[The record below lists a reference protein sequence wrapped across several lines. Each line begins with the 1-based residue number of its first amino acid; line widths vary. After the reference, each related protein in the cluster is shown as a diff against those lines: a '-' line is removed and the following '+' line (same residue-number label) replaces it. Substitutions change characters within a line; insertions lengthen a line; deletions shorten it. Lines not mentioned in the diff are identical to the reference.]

1 LTLDDITAFK
11 SVVKWLEN
19 RKIRFYPPEDRARL
33 DNIQDDSWP
42 ASFASYVSDLGGVS
56 NARVDTLEERTRVL
70 DWLLSYAIGIEYS
83 DRVEELQ
90 QIQPPPA
97 EFGSSES
104 SVVCKE
110 KPIELDV
117 DSADFK
123 SNLHELAECLGVPK
137 DDSIEAMLRACAAV
151 LEQKFTAGALD
162 LAVKEQVVFLQTI
175 CSSHES
181 TPC

>member
-1 LTLDDITAFK
+1 LSLDDFTAFK

-19 RKIRFYPPEDRARL
+19 RKIRFYAPEDRAHL

-42 ASFASYVSDLGGVS
+42 TSFASYVSDLGGVS

-83 DRVEELQ
+83 DRAEELQ
-90 QIQPPPA
+90 QIQAQSA
-97 EFGSSES
+97 EICSSG
-104 SVVCKE
+104 CKE
-110 KPIELDV
+110 SPVPCKEPTIDLDL

-123 SNLHELAECLGVPK
+123 SNLKELADCLGVPQ

-151 LEQKFTAGALD
+151 LEQKFAAGALD
-162 LAVKEQVVFLQTI
+162 IAMKEKVLYL
-175 CSSHES
+175 
-181 TPC
+181 